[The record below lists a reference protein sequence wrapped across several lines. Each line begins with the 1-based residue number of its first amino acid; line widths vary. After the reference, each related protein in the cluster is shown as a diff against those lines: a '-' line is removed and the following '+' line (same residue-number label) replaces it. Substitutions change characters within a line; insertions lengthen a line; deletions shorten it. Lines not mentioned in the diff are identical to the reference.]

1 MDEKDSK
8 FDQRKRSTPTNIF
21 RKISGREELD
31 RAKAKRYDP
40 YYYESNAS
48 TLKLLIIVLSLWSI
62 ISICLAIQDYRISYM
77 LNEWNKQGITT
88 LPPSSFDPKGLI
100 DFAKNE
106 NLECVNI
113 NDLLSELGDC
123 QNVMELHASFAA
135 AQDISFLLFAFLVI
149 SLLGCIFVFGVF
161 THRASRN
168 LLTLRS
174 ERQRFS
180 PEMAVTWFFIPI
192 MNLFKPWRVYTELF
206 KGSDP
211 SITAGEPNWHS
222 KGMVPKI
229 VHFWE
234 LSFLLI
240 FVFNPLTIS
249 RIWFSVRKTIEDV
262 SSAHS
267 ALIIADIMLAILGFL
282 AMFLTAKLHIWQEK
296 RKNLIGPILATPP
309 KPIDPLSEILKDDK
323 KL

>member
-1 MDEKDSK
+1 MDDKDSK
-8 FDQRKRSTPTNIF
+8 FDKRQRSTSTNILK
-21 RKISGREELD
+21 KISGREELD
-31 RAKAKRYDP
+31 RAKARRYDP
-40 YYYESNAS
+40 YSYESNGS
-48 TLKLLIIVLSLWSI
+48 TLKLLIVILSVWSI
-62 ISICLAIQDYRISYM
+62 ISICLAIQDYRISAM

-88 LPPSSFDPKGLI
+88 LPPSSFDPQGLI

-106 NLECVNI
+106 NFECANI

-123 QNVMELHASFAA
+123 QNVMEFHSSFAT

-149 SLLGCIFVFGVF
+149 SLLGCIFVFGAF

-174 ERQRFS
+174 EGQRFS

-192 MNLFKPWRVYTELF
+192 MNLFKPWRVYIELF

-211 SITAGEPNWHS
+211 SVKPGEPNWKS
-222 KGMVPKI
+222 KGSVPKI
-229 VHFWE
+229 IHFWE

-240 FVFNPLTIS
+240 FFFNPITIS
-249 RIWFSVRKTIEDV
+249 RIWFSVRKTTEDI
-262 SSAHS
+262 SSAHN
-267 ALIIADIMLAILGFL
+267 ALIIAEIMLAILGFL
-282 AMFLTAKLHIWQEK
+282 AMFLTTKLHIWQEK
-296 RKNLIGPILATPP
+296 RNELIGPILVTPP
-309 KPIDPLSEILKDDK
+309 KPIDPISEILKDDK